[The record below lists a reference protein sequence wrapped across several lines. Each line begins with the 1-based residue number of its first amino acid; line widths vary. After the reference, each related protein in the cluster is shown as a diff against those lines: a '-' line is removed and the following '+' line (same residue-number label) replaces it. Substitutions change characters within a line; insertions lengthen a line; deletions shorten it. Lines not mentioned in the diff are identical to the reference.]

1 MESGAVLQIFK
12 AASSSKIL
20 LGELWECSQNSNRC
34 GYHYLLFGAIIE
46 SELKLNRD
54 IYEVMRILGSSMLVK
69 DNIKDLFSHAEYD
82 ILYKNDG
89 QLELDFTS

>member
-1 MESGAVLQIFK
+1 MAAYSNTTKLNLTQFSLHSQIYV
-12 AASSSKIL
+12 AIITYCL
-20 LGELWECSQNSNRC
+20 V
-34 GYHYLLFGAIIE
+34 AIIE

-54 IYEVMRILGSSMLVK
+54 IYKVMRILGSSMLVK

>member
-20 LGELWECSQNSNRC
+20 LGKLWEYSQNC
-34 GYHYLLFGAIIE
+34 LVAIIE
-46 SELKLNRD
+46 SELKPNRD

>member
-12 AASSSKIL
+12 SASSSKIL
-20 LGELWECSQNSNRC
+20 LGKLWECSQNSNIC
-34 GYHYLLFGAIIE
+34 GYYCLVAIIE
-46 SELKLNRD
+46 SELQLNRD

-69 DNIKDLFSHAEYD
+69 DSIKDLFSHAEYN